1 MTASVLSGRKLAATK
16 RSRVT
21 AQAAGLTAAGVKP
34 RLAIVT
40 ATDDAS
46 CAWYV
51 RSLSRTAANVGITC
65 DVVDLGADAATDT
78 TTSTLRVVML
88 PWWAGRTWSAS
99 PPLSFC

>member
-1 MTASVLSGRKLAATK
+1 MLIHPASTCSGSSTRPTDVRASVGNRRNRPRRARNGGATSLTGELAATT

-46 CAWYV
+46 SACYV
-51 RSLSRTAANVGITC
+51 SSLSRTAANVGITC
-65 DVVDLGADAATDT
+65 DV
-78 TTSTLRVVML
+78 
-88 PWWAGRTWSAS
+88 
-99 PPLSFC
+99 